1 VKEQIGNWQKFLE
14 RLWHAACRPSWA
26 VDTSQLEFSEGTM
39 YQDHEFTYG
48 TGRQKLPHIAPK
60 TMVMTWFGHGRSS
73 APVIKKK
80 FSSKKA

>member
-26 VDTSQLEFSEGTM
+26 VDTSQLEFSEG
-39 YQDHEFTYG
+39 
-48 TGRQKLPHIAPK
+48 
-60 TMVMTWFGHGRSS
+60 S